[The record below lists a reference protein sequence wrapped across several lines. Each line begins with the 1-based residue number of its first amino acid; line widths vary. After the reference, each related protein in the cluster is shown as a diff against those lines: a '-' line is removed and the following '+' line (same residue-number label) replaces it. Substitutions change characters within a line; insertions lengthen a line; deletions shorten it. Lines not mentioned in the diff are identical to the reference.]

1 VRDDCEASI
10 LSYAPAFR
18 QRNAALLGEEA
29 RYVGLVL
36 QLMRDRYHELVA
48 AGETTWSVPAQID
61 QTLTDMKPEG
71 W

>member
-1 VRDDCEASI
+1 MRSECEAAI
-10 LSYAPAFR
+10 YEYAPVYR
-18 QRNAALLGEEA
+18 QLNAALTGEE
-29 RYVGLVL
+29 RDYVGVVL
-36 QLMRDRYHELVA
+36 QLMRDRYHALVA